1 MQMFMKK
8 NFEKDIQAN
17 MPRFT
22 AQQID
27 WIILSL
33 SPSPYLSLNH

>member
-1 MQMFMKK
+1 MFLNSNAMYQYA
-8 NFEKDIQAN
+8 NVHEKDIQAN

-27 WIILSL
+27 
-33 SPSPYLSLNH
+33 